1 MPTRTDI
8 TNWKPEKLS
17 EWATELETDT
27 QFYETQLAQVL
38 THFKDTTWTGAA
50 YNAASERF
58 VEEHDQGRRLSQEVR
73 EVATALRAADGRLAN
88 EKRILLG
95 KVSEAEND
103 GSCPIPLKVAENWV
117 VSSARTSGDVLTG
130 EQRQT
135 VVDKVNAHQAAIN
148 AAYYSLTGAVSEV
161 GVAISTASQ
170 EIRIRGDLL
179 GDGIDAATDTPSNAA
194 DLGTEDGKALT
205 DYLNVHPESERDP
218 AVLDRIASQLPTQ
231 TLTQE
236 ELRILSEGGQVD
248 SLPAAVQEYYR
259 NLYQTGGS
267 DGVLALSEHLK
278 MSEESGNTVA
288 ASQRDA
294 LANGLMVVSNE
305 NVGTGRNPDGTLA
318 NAGSYQNLP
327 SGMRQL
333 IEAKATDPNPIDPKL
348 SGGPLVAQQNQ
359 RIDTHNLADLMGQAN
374 PGFEPGKELGTN
386 LFLKSSE
393 MIQDE
398 PYTYPEGSDE
408 AASKFLDIASRN
420 DASSHQ
426 IWSGDGMPE
435 GYKPRETVQSLLYY
449 DWPDSAQGS
458 GPNVLLDRITEESQ
472 LPLGTDRGDR
482 GRADLA
488 RLGDMFGST
497 DDDAAWDNTR
507 KEFASNPDLANKVS
521 QMVSSNLE
529 SVSSPHLAEGLRG
542 ESKVLDGVARWNG
555 EEGNRLLELG
565 SYTEEGRV
573 GLTTAVEQ
581 LRLTELTE
589 AMQENPESPG
599 SILGGGNAGTLSGR
613 LDSAMWDAIIGEDKK
628 RGEDAIATEEQSLL
642 RRAKLM
648 GADMAGMLVDEGVAK
663 VPGSQVVQDVT
674 GFEAGNTTS
683 ELIQDLIGKPEY
695 EFKDRPSSQDLRAEA
710 EQSANQAVLN
720 AANNA
725 GQLPESLKTDGRPA
739 TVEEIIDRGKSE
751 ELTNFLNSRGL
762 NSYVEN
768 YRQSYSISIGEQESK
783 VKQGE

>member
-8 TNWKPEKLS
+8 TNWKPEKMS

-38 THFKDTTWTGAA
+38 THFKDTTWSGAA
-50 YNAASERF
+50 HDAASDRI
-58 VEEHDQGRRLSQEVR
+58 VEENDQGRRLSQEVR
-73 EVATALRAADGRLAN
+73 DVATALRAADVRLAN
-88 EKRILLG
+88 EKRLLLG
-95 KVSEAEND
+95 KVSEAESD
-103 GSCPIPLKVAENWV
+103 GSCPVPLKVAENWV

-130 EQRQT
+130 DDRQT
-135 VVDKVNAHQAAIN
+135 VIDKVNAHQAAIN

-170 EIRIRGDLL
+170 EIRVRGDLL
-179 GDGIDAATDTPSNAA
+179 GDGVDAATDAPSNAA
-194 DLGTEDGKALT
+194 DLGNEDGKALT
-205 DYLNVHPESERDP
+205 DYLNTHPESARDP

-231 TLTQE
+231 TLTQD
-236 ELRILSEGGQVD
+236 ELRILSEGGKVD

-259 NLYQTGGS
+259 NLYQTAGG

-278 MSEESGNTVA
+278 ISEESGNTVA

-333 IEAKATDPNPIDPKL
+333 IEAKGTDPNPIDPKL

-359 RIDTHNLADLMGQAN
+359 RADTHNLADLMGQAN

-386 LFLKSSE
+386 LFLKSSD

-398 PYTYPEGSDE
+398 PYVYPEGRDE
-408 AASKFLDIASRN
+408 AASKFLDIGSRN
-420 DASSHQ
+420 EASSHQ
-426 IWSGDGMPE
+426 VWSGEGMPE
-435 GYKPRETVQSLLYY
+435 GYKARETVQSLLYY

-472 LPLGTDRGDR
+472 LPLDTERGDR

-497 DDDAAWDNTR
+497 DDKAAWDNTR
-507 KEFASNPDLANKVS
+507 KEFASNPELANKVS
-521 QMVSSNLE
+521 QIVSSNLE

-581 LRLTELTE
+581 HRLTELTE
-589 AMQENPESPG
+589 AMQNNPENPG
-599 SILGGGNAGTLSGR
+599 SILAGGNAGTLSGR

-628 RGEDAIATEEQSLL
+628 RGEDVIATEEQSML

-663 VPGSQVVQDVT
+663 IPGSQIVQDVT
-674 GFEAGNTTS
+674 GLEAGNTTS
-683 ELIQDLIGKPEY
+683 GLIQELIGKPEY
-695 EFKDRPSSQDLRAEA
+695 EFKDRPEAQDLRAEA

-720 AANNA
+720 AANAA
-725 GQLPESLKTDGRPA
+725 GQLPESLKVDGRPA
-739 TVEEIIDRGKSE
+739 TVEEIIDRGNGA
-751 ELTNFLNSRGL
+751 ELSNFLNGRGL

-768 YRQSYSISIGEQESK
+768 YRQSYSISIGEQQDK
-783 VKQGE
+783 AAQGE